1 MKDSWK
7 PNKKTQSIIVG
18 LCVVSILFLWFTQKK
33 DVVPLLT
40 QNDIITQRSEDM
52 VMRDSDQD
60 GVLDWEEFLWGLDPN
75 KKDTNNDGVSDNQ
88 ELEAKKVALRGT
100 LSVATS
106 TATTTFT
113 DSFSREFF
121 VAFSALKQ
129 SGNLT
134 TSNIDQISKQSIE
147 ALTNTPIVTKYSKQD
162 VILASSTIESKVT
175 YKKDITKTGKGLA
188 ITKLGRELELL
199 NRAINKPRSDKL
211 IVELT
216 KIQQIYLTLAERTI
230 KTHVPSAIQN
240 THLELAN
247 TYYKLGASLGGLTKI
262 YDDPALSV
270 VYFSE
275 YQKSLENLSK
285 VMTKIEKYSK

>member
-18 LCVVSILFLWFTQKK
+18 LCTISILFLWFAQKK

-40 QNDIITQRSEDM
+40 QNDIITQSSED
-52 VMRDSDQD
+52 VVTRDSDQD
-60 GVLDWEEFLWGLDPN
+60 GVRDWEEFLWGLDPN
-75 KKDTNNDGVSDNQ
+75 KKDTDDNGISDSQ

-134 TSNIDQISKQSIE
+134 TSNLDQISKQSIE
-147 ALTNTPIVTKYSKQD
+147 ALTQTTLAQKYSTED
-162 VILASSTIESKVT
+162 LILASSTQTSKT
-175 YKKDITKTGKGLA
+175 IYKEAIIATRKGLS
-188 ITKLGRELELL
+188 IKILGRELELL
-199 NRAINKPRSDKL
+199 NRAINKPRSEKL
-211 IVELT
+211 LAELA

-230 KTHVPSAIQN
+230 KTSAPSAIQN

-247 TYYKLGASLGGLTKI
+247 TYYKLGAAVGGLRLI
-262 YDDPALSV
+262 YDDPALSI

-275 YQKSLENLSK
+275 YKKALDKLPTTLEAL
-285 VMTKIEKYSK
+285 EKYIQ